1 MLIPRS
7 WLHRCHERLARTRP
21 PPSIRRRVDPLGVIV
36 PIARTM
42 RTLADAAALGLRV
55 LALLLQQ
62 LEKQAS
68 SPKSEQANR
77 ARPLAKKSV
86 VMVVD
91 DISGDTLPEKQGQTV
106 RFGLDGQDY
115 EIDLSAEHAAE
126 LRDAV
131 RKYIHAGRRVSQ
143 PQRREARGR
152 STAPAAQESPPRP
165 EHECD
170 PRVGEGP
177 RVPGLR
183 SRPPPGDSSRGL
195 RSSPL
200 RRPRASRSWRTAADR
215 TERCLDRARRPAFS
229 PYPGGGGGGRPGR
242 ILELADFR

>member
-1 MLIPRS
+1 
-7 WLHRCHERLARTRP
+7 
-21 PPSIRRRVDPLGVIV
+21 
-36 PIARTM
+36 M

-152 STAPAAQESPPRP
+152 STAPAAQESPPGRNTGAIR
-165 EHECD
+165 EWARAHGYQVSD
-170 PRVGEGP
+170 
-177 RVPGLR
+177 
-183 SRPPPGDSSRGL
+183 RGRL
-195 RSSPL
+195 PVTVL
-200 RRPRASRSWRTAADR
+200 EAYAAR
-215 TERCLDRARRPAFS
+215 H
-229 PYPGGGGGGRPGR
+229 
-242 ILELADFR
+242 